1 MLKRMNGENGTIKI
15 YIVAASAVARA
26 GLESVLRND
35 ANIIV
40 TGSAAEIS
48 SAPSVFSGSPAAID
62 VLLTNIERRKDFL
75 ALSKFLSD
83 GGSDEAGAQFP
94 VVALLAPDF
103 QDFEQTVQLLRGG
116 VRGILPSDATGD
128 EINAAI
134 NAAANNLI
142 VAEPEM
148 LEALFLSNGSEDF
161 TLSEESDLQDG
172 DAVESLTVRERE
184 VLELLVEGASN
195 KAIADRMSISEHTVK
210 FHVASIFG
218 KLAVNSRTEAATQ
231 ALRRGLILL

>member
-1 MLKRMNGENGTIKI
+1 MNGENGTIKI

-48 SAPSVFSGSPAAID
+48 AAPSVFSGSPAAID

-75 ALSKFLSD
+75 ALSEFLSD
-83 GGSDEAGAQFP
+83 GGSDEAGTEAQFP

-134 NAAANNLI
+134 IAAANNLI
-142 VAEPEM
+142 AAAPEM
-148 LEALFLSNGSEDF
+148 LDALFLSNGSEDF
-161 TLSEESDLQDG
+161 RLSEESDLQDG
-172 DAVESLTVRERE
+172 TAVETLTARERE

-195 KAIADRMSISEHTVK
+195 KVIADRMSISEHTVK

-218 KLAVNSRTEAATQ
+218 KLAVNSRTEAVTQ
-231 ALRRGLILL
+231 ALRRGLVLL

>member
-1 MLKRMNGENGTIKI
+1 MNGENDTIKI
-15 YIVAASAVARA
+15 YIVAASAVART

-48 SAPSVFSGSPAAID
+48 AAPSVFSGSLAAID
-62 VLLTNIERRKDFL
+62 VLLMNIERRKDFL
-75 ALSKFLSD
+75 ALSEFLSE
-83 GGSDEAGAQFP
+83 GNGEAAANLQFP
-94 VVALLAPDF
+94 VVVLLTPDF
-103 QDFEQTVQLLRGG
+103 QDFQQTVQLLHGG
-116 VRGILPSDATGD
+116 VRGILPSDSTGD

-134 NAAANNLI
+134 VAAANNLI
-142 VAEPEM
+142 VAAPEM
-148 LEALFLSNGSEDF
+148 LDALFSSNGDEDF